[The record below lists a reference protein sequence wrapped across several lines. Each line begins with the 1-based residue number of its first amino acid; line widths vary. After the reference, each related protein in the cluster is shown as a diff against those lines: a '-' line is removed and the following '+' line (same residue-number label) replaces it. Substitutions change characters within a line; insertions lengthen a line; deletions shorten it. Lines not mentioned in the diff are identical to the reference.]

1 MPRLLSWPLGLQANF
16 REPLSGPRTVGG
28 GKSENLGGFVQT
40 VGTPFGLWRWRFSFP
55 PLRGEKFRRYRGWVT
70 ALHGGANATRVPWC
84 DWDGLTAAQRGIQA
98 TPDQLRAGVPWS
110 NGRPWGNGRNWGVG
124 TPKVT
129 LAEDAGKGSTEL
141 RLVDAFWG
149 WGLDYGDVMGVGPMY
164 FGWHMVTERFGSG
177 RYRIWPPLRKAAK
190 AGDFATLT
198 PVMAM
203 RLEGEEAAS
212 AGRGAAFAE
221 GLSITLVE
229 VPDTTVA
236 RYFTA

>member
-98 TPDQLRAGVPWS
+98 APDQLRAGVLWS
-110 NGRPWGNGRNWGVG
+110 NGRPWSNGATGVSAAKGHAGRGRRQARRNSVW
-124 TPKVT
+124 
-129 LAEDAGKGSTEL
+129 STRSGL
-141 RLVDAFWG
+141 GPRLWRRA
-149 WGLDYGDVMGVGPMY
+149 GVGPMY